1 MDELNRVDEDEL
13 LTFESELIKILKRTD
28 IVSALPLENR
38 LRRMRNRV
46 MLTVAEESSPSAT
59 VGVASVT
66 PLAAMATRP
75 DRL

>member
-46 MLTVAEESSPSAT
+46 MLAVSEESSPSAT
-59 VGVASVT
+59 VNVASVT
-66 PLAAMATRP
+66 PLAALSTKP
-75 DRL
+75 DRI